1 MSQLNLGLA
10 IAATSILLLGLA
22 SGYVKNRLW
31 VSEPLLAMLIG
42 IVAGPAFFNI
52 AAIEVPEEQRSDLL
66 LEFARITLAISIMGA
81 ALRLPPR
88 WEVRNW
94 RELVLVLGLGMPL
107 MWLAGSALAVAL
119 LGLPLLYCVLI
130 GAALSPTDP
139 VLADSIVTGRSAETA
154 VPARM
159 RNAITAESGANDGL
173 AVLIVMLPVYLIDSP
188 PAEAVPAWLWEVLLG
203 QVLAGVALGLGLG
216 WIAARAFVWV
226 LRQKHSEH
234 NSILTLA
241 VALSIAVLAIDLLL
255 DTAALLAVFVA
266 GLAFNRAKRVHQEAW
281 HEHMQDAVA
290 RFFDIPIFV
299 ILGAMLPWEGW
310 GTLGWPGFA
319 FALAVLLLRRMPAW
333 LLIRPLLSSVRTMRE
348 AAFNGWFGPIG
359 IAAVF
364 YAMELQH
371 EPTVESSDRIWHI
384 VSLVVFA
391 SVVMHGITAT
401 PLTRAF
407 GRRSATST
415 RRETRDP
422 GSAEDRD
429 GEDEHYDRHQTANE
443 DRAP

>member
-10 IAATSILLLGLA
+10 IAATSVLLLSLA

-31 VSEPLLAMLIG
+31 ISEPLLATIIG
-42 IVAGPAFFNI
+42 IVAGPAVFNI

-66 LEFARITLAISIMGA
+66 LEFARVTLAISIMGA

-94 RELVLVLGLGMPL
+94 RELLLVLGLGMPL

-139 VLADSIVTGRSAETA
+139 VLADSIVTGRSAEAA

-159 RNAITAESGANDGL
+159 RCAITAESGANDGL
-173 AVLIVMLPVYLIDSP
+173 AVLIVMLPVYLLEAP
-188 PAEAVPAWLWEVLLG
+188 AAEAVPAWLWEVLLG
-203 QVLAGVALGLGLG
+203 EVVAGVALGLGLG
-216 WIAARAFVWV
+216 WLAARAFVWV
-226 LRQKHSEH
+226 LHQQHSEH

-266 GLAFNRAKRVHQEAW
+266 GLTFNRASKVHQEAS

-299 ILGAMLPWEGW
+299 ILGAMLPWAGW
-310 GTLGWPGFA
+310 VTLGWPGVA
-319 FALAVLLLRRMPAW
+319 FAVAVLLLRRLPAW
-333 LLIRPLLSSVRTMRE
+333 LLIQPLLSSVRTVRE

-359 IAAVF
+359 VAAVF

-371 EPTVESSDRIWHI
+371 EPAVEHSDEIWHI
-384 VSLVVFA
+384 ISLVVFA

-407 GRRSATST
+407 GRLSGKGAGRGAKG
-415 RRETRDP
+415 P
-422 GSAEDRD
+422 GPAEDRG
-429 GEDEHYDRHQTANE
+429 GEDGDS
-443 DRAP
+443 DRARAAEEGR